1 MSLIKSATTI
11 GGASVISQVIGAVS
25 VWLISHKFGMN
36 EVGTYALTYSVAL
49 IGAQVAMFAS
59 QLLLPKVTDEEVP
72 ASVMFCL
79 LQAWLIPLP
88 YTLLMLPF
96 FSLNPWTTY
105 LLTVT
110 HALIL
115 VAENLA
121 LRSEHFQR
129 LGLQRISA
137 SLTVLVCLA
146 LAPSAGIFYWAWA
159 LLLFVV
165 IGAWLLNAFDMRRLQ
180 RRDASLTA
188 IVAYWRTHRVHL
200 SGIGSAEVLAMATAN
215 LPVML
220 VNYWFSPLVAGY
232 FAVVTRFCLAPVQI
246 IGNAVRNS
254 VFSRW
259 SVDFRHQ
266 HFNAVEFAKVRWL
279 LLGMGAAAV
288 VGIWIFY
295 PLIMHAF
302 FDSQWVDSIQT
313 SRYMLPYVF
322 TALAI
327 CPLTVIELVYGSA
340 GYFLRIQ
347 IEQLLV
353 VVLSLLVLPY
363 FYPNYSLAVLAYA
376 SLTALRYAFIYL
388 RVNHRARL
396 LTQHGVRG

>member
-11 GGASVISQVIGAVS
+11 GGASVISQVIGAIS
-25 VWLISHKFGMN
+25 VWQISHKFGMN
-36 EVGTYALTYSVAL
+36 EVGIYALTYSVAL

-59 QLLLPKVTDEEVP
+59 QLLLPKVADEDVP
-72 ASVMFCL
+72 PSVMFCL
-79 LQAWLIPLP
+79 LQAGLIPLP

-121 LRSEHFQR
+121 LRGEQFQR

-137 SLTVLVCLA
+137 SLVVLVCLGI
-146 LAPSAGIFYWAWA
+146 APSAGIFYLAWA

-165 IGAWLLNAFDMRRLQ
+165 VVAWLMTAFDVRRLR
-180 RRDASLTA
+180 RRDMSLSA
-188 IVAYWRTHRVHL
+188 LSAYWHQHRVHL
-200 SGIGSAEVLAMATAN
+200 SRVGSAEVLAMATAN

-259 SVDFRHQ
+259 SVDFRNH
-266 HFNAVEFAKVRWL
+266 HFNAAEFAKVRL
-279 LLGMGAAAV
+279 LLLAMGGVAV

-302 FDSQWVDSIQT
+302 FDDQWVDSIQT

-327 CPLTVIELVYGSA
+327 SPLTVIELVYGSA
-340 GYFLRIQ
+340 NYFLRIQ
-347 IEQLLV
+347 VEQLLV
-353 VVLSLLVLPY
+353 VLLSLLILPY
-363 FYPNYSLAVLAYA
+363 FTPHYSLAILAYA

-388 RVNHRARL
+388 RVNWRARQL
-396 LTQHGVRG
+396 AGQGVGE